1 MSSTGKSIRMNR
13 FRYPK
18 SRLGLIVPIDHG
30 LTIGAVAGIE
40 SVSRIGA
47 WIAHPAI
54 TGIIA
59 HKGIVERLA
68 ARGLLGGAGVMVHLN
83 GMSTLA
89 PSADRKEMLT
99 TVESAVRLGADGVS
113 VQVNFD
119 GKNDA
124 HNLQLLGAVADTA
137 GRYGL
142 PLLTMLYDKVQSD
155 STDKRIARLRH
166 LMRITIELG
175 SDSIKIGAPE
185 SLADIPAILDSLSED
200 ASIYFAGGPL
210 GSDEDLHA
218 LTTAAIAH
226 GAAGLCV
233 GRNVFQRPDPSEALA
248 KLGAMLKRPAKQ
260 VTVPFKL
267 ELLEHGI
274 H

>member
-1 MSSTGKSIRMNR
+1 MLKPSI
-13 FRYPK
+13 
-18 SRLGLIVPIDHG
+18 
-30 LTIGAVAGIE
+30 
-40 SVSRIGA
+40 
-47 WIAHPAI
+47 
-54 TGIIA
+54 
-59 HKGIVERLA
+59 
-68 ARGLLGGAGVMVHLN
+68 
-83 GMSTLA
+83 
-89 PSADRKEMLT
+89 T

-119 GKNDA
+119 GKNDS
-124 HNLQLLGAVADTA
+124 HNLSLLGAVADTA

-142 PLLTMLYDKVQSD
+142 PLLTMLYDKVRTD
-155 STDKRIARLRH
+155 SADKRIARLRH

-175 SDSIKIGAPE
+175 SDAIKLAAPE

-200 ASIYFAGGPL
+200 TNIYFAGGPL
-210 GSDEDLHA
+210 GSDDDLHA

-233 GRNVFQRPDPSEALA
+233 GRNVFQKPDPSEALS
-248 KLGAMLKRPAKQ
+248 KLGAMLKRPEKTLG
-260 VTVPFKL
+260 TVPFKL